1 VRRSSISL
9 ERFAGG
15 LRTEYNIYGGLVA
28 RGGDIMKPY
37 SMDLRQRIAQAVD
50 GHEGSW
56 RQLARRFCVSVSCI
70 TRLLALRRR
79 TGSLAP
85 KPHQG
90 GPPPL
95 LGPQKSERLRQLV
108 QDQPDAT
115 LAELAQPLG
124 CSLTTVWRG
133 LRRLKITRKKKV
145 LRADERDRPDVQ
157 KKRRQFQ
164 QKVAGLDPERLVIV
178 DEMGATTALGRLYG
192 RSPQGERVYGSVP
205 GSWDSMTL
213 ISGMRLGEVVAPF
226 AFAGATDTPAFQTYA
241 ERVLAPTLRAG
252 DVVIWDNL
260 KPHKNRQVVEAIEHR
275 GARVLPLPPWSPDLT
290 PIEKMFSKV
299 KGVLRTLAAR
309 TTETL
314 VAAMGQALDAVRPKD
329 ILGWFQSC
337 GLAVDRTCKAV
348 QGLLTRHRPNSCAQ
362 PACEAL

>member
-1 VRRSSISL
+1 
-9 ERFAGG
+9 
-15 LRTEYNIYGGLVA
+15 LVA
-28 RGGDIMKPY
+28 RGGAIMRPY

-50 GHEGSW
+50 GKQGSL
-56 RQLARRFCVSVSCI
+56 RQLARRFCVRVSCI

-90 GPPPL
+90 GPPPR
-95 LGPQKSERLRQLV
+95 LGAEARQRLQQLV
-108 QDQPDAT
+108 HDQPDAT

-124 CSLTTVWRG
+124 CSPTTVWRA
-133 LRRLKITRKKKV
+133 LRRFKISRKKKV

-157 KKRRQFQ
+157 QKRQQFQ
-164 QKVAGLDPERLVIV
+164 PEVAGLDPERLVVV
-178 DEMGATTALGRLYG
+178 DEMGATTALARLYG
-192 RSPQGERVYGSVP
+192 RAPQGERVYGRVP

-226 AFAGATDTPAFQTYA
+226 AFAGGTDTAAFQTYV
-241 ERVLAPTLRAG
+241 EKVLRPELRAG

-260 KPHKNRQVVEAIEHR
+260 KPHKNRQVVAAVERR

-309 TTETL
+309 TAERL

-329 ILGWFQSC
+329 ILGWFRSC
-337 GLAVDRTCKAV
+337 GLAVDRARQQV
-348 QGLLTRHRPNSCAQ
+348 QGLLNRHRSNSCAQ